1 LMSIHVPDWAVT
13 AKKHNGLSRQIGR

>member
-13 AKKHNGLSRQIGR
+13 ARKHNGLSRQIGR